1 MKRKSSKK
9 NGQKKNHLPAV
20 FILNAILWV
29 GYGIYIYYDMA
40 VLNRNTGSADVVT
53 LFVFINAL
61 VMLASGLLLKK
72 NEIET
77 YYFALVVAALNTLLM
92 LFNLLDPFFFAS
104 FILDLIILWILIPQR
119 RRYLP
124 KS

>member
-9 NGQKKNHLPAV
+9 NVQKKNHLPAV

>member
-9 NGQKKNHLPAV
+9 NGQKRNHLPAV

-29 GYGIYIYYDMA
+29 VYGIYIYYDMA